1 MEDPGAA
8 TTKER
13 PLIDAA
19 QQVRHLKDRGVRFEL
34 TDEREAER
42 FLRECNFF
50 FKVKAFAKCFSRYT
64 NPGSK
69 RFGSFIS
76 LDFAYLAELTR
87 LDHHLRETVLSLTL
101 DIEHYMKVELNRMIM
116 DAGDDPYE
124 LMASFFDSEYE
135 RKVKVLE
142 KRVDLGSAR
151 SKASAIR
158 TLSEDLTSSDVRT
171 VISALAGLLHLA
183 SDSLDGIDPD
193 HTERSLAGLGGSSYT
208 RGLVEKY
215 GDPEHMAV
223 WNYLELASFGGIIS
237 LYKYYV
243 FERRTMKDE
252 EAVKG
257 LLFPTKALRNAAAHN
272 GNMLSTL
279 GSKLKKP
286 VGSISKMAIEEL
298 GIDRELVSLTKRAP
312 IVHDFTALA
321 LCYMHLV
328 KSKGA
333 RKDAAEKLLTLRR
346 RFMAHIDY
354 FSKQGELKNGLT
366 MLGEVMNR
374 AAGRLSHP

>member
-1 MEDPGAA
+1 MGNPGTA
-8 TTKER
+8 TTRER
-13 PLIDAA
+13 PLIDAG

-42 FLRECNFF
+42 FLRESNFF
-50 FKVKAFAKCFSRYT
+50 FKVKTFAKCFSRYT
-64 NPGSK
+64 NPDSE
-69 RFGSFIS
+69 RFGSYIN
-76 LDFAYLAELTR
+76 LDFSYLAELTR

-124 LMASFFDSEYE
+124 LMASFFDSERE
-135 RKVKVLE
+135 RKVKVLA
-142 KRVDLGSAR
+142 KRVDLDSVR
-151 SKASAIR
+151 SKAAAVIG
-158 TLSEDLTSSDVRT
+158 LSEDLAVPDART
-171 VISALAGLLHLA
+171 AISALASLPHLA
-183 SDSLDGIDPD
+183 SDSLGGIDPD
-193 HTERSLAGLGGSSYT
+193 HTERSLAGLEGSSYT

-215 GDPEHMAV
+215 GDPGHMTV
-223 WNYLELASFGGIIS
+223 WSYLELASFGGVIS

-243 FERRTMKDE
+243 FELRTMKDE

-272 GNMLSTL
+272 GNMLSTI

-321 LCYMHLV
+321 LCYIHLV
-328 KSKGA
+328 KSEGA
-333 RKDAAEKLLTLRR
+333 RKDAAEKFLALRR

-354 FSKQGELKNGLT
+354 FSKQGELRNGLA
-366 MLGEVMNR
+366 MLSEVMDR
-374 AAGRLSHP
+374 AAGRLTCP

>member
-1 MEDPGAA
+1 MGDPGTV

-19 QQVRHLKDRGVRFEL
+19 QQIRHLKERGVRFEL

-42 FLRECNFF
+42 FLRESNFF

-64 NPGSK
+64 NPDSE
-69 RFGSFIS
+69 RFGSYIN

-87 LDHHLRETVLSLTL
+87 LDHHLRESVLSLTL
-101 DIEHYMKVELNRMIM
+101 DIEHYMKVDLNRMVM
-116 DAGDDPYE
+116 DARDDPYE
-124 LMASFFDSEYE
+124 LMGSFFDSERE
-135 RKVKVLE
+135 RKARVLE
-142 KRVDLGSAR
+142 KRVDLYSVR
-151 SKASAIR
+151 SKAPAAR
-158 TLSEDLTSSDVRT
+158 VLSEDLTPSDARA
-171 VISALAGLLHLA
+171 VISALASLLHLA
-183 SDSLDGIDPD
+183 SDSLGGIDPD

-272 GNMLSTL
+272 GDMLSTL

-286 VGSISKMAIEEL
+286 VGSILKMAVEEL
-298 GIDRELVSLTKRAP
+298 EIDRELASLTKRAP

-328 KSKGA
+328 KSEGA
-333 RKDAAEKLLTLRR
+333 RKDAAEKLLALRR

-366 MLGEVMNR
+366 MLSEVMDR
-374 AAGRLSHP
+374 AAGRLSLP

>member
-1 MEDPGAA
+1 MEDPGTA

-19 QQVRHLKDRGVRFEL
+19 QQVRHLKERGVRFEL

-42 FLRECNFF
+42 FLRESNFF

-64 NPGSK
+64 SPASE
-69 RFGSFIS
+69 RFGSYIN
-76 LDFAYLAELTR
+76 LDFAHLSELTR

-116 DAGDDPYE
+116 EAGDDPYE
-124 LMASFFDSEYE
+124 LMTSFFDSERE
-135 RKVKVLE
+135 RKVRVLE
-142 KRVDLGSAR
+142 KRIDLDSVR
-151 SKASAIR
+151 SKAPAVRS
-158 TLSEDLTSSDVRT
+158 LSGDLAAPDAETA
-171 VISALAGLLHLA
+171 ISALASLLRLA
-183 SDSLDGIDPD
+183 SDSLGGIDPD

-223 WNYLELASFGGIIS
+223 WSYLELASFGGVIS

-243 FERRTMKDE
+243 FERCATRDE

-279 GSKLKKP
+279 GSKLRKP

-298 GIDRELVSLTKRAP
+298 GIDRELV
-312 IVHDFTALA
+312 HDFTALA

-328 KSKGA
+328 KSEGA
-333 RKDAAEKLLTLRR
+333 RKDAAEKLLALRR

-354 FSKQGELKNGLT
+354 FSKQGELKNGLA
-366 MLGEVMNR
+366 MLSEVMDR
-374 AAGRLSHP
+374 AAGRFSCP

>member
-1 MEDPGAA
+1 MGDPGTV

-19 QQVRHLKDRGVRFEL
+19 QQIRHLKERGVRFEL

-42 FLRECNFF
+42 FLRESNFF

-64 NPGSK
+64 NPDSE
-69 RFGSFIS
+69 RFGSYIN
-76 LDFAYLAELTR
+76 LDFAYLAELTK
-87 LDHHLRETVLSLTL
+87 LDHHLRESVLSLTL
-101 DIEHYMKVELNRMIM
+101 DIEHYMKVDLNRMVM
-116 DAGDDPYE
+116 DARDDPYE
-124 LMASFFDSEYE
+124 LMGSFFDSERE
-135 RKVKVLE
+135 RKARVLE
-142 KRVDLGSAR
+142 KRVDLYSVR
-151 SKASAIR
+151 SKAPAAR
-158 TLSEDLTSSDVRT
+158 VLSEDLTPSHARA
-171 VISALAGLLHLA
+171 VISALASLLHLA
-183 SDSLDGIDPD
+183 SDSLGGIDPD

-286 VGSISKMAIEEL
+286 VGSILKMAVEEL
-298 GIDRELVSLTKRAP
+298 EIDRELASLTKRAP

-328 KSKGA
+328 KSEGA
-333 RKDAAEKLLTLRR
+333 RKDAAEKLLALRR

-366 MLGEVMNR
+366 MLSEVMDR
-374 AAGRLSHP
+374 AAGRLSLP